1 MRAAQRQADAGV
13 SVGKHPGVIDHLLAE
28 PWHYEFFQ
36 AIRLLS
42 RWLRRYG
49 VAPEQAIRFEN
60 SLSLAFPAS
69 DIDALQFE
77 QGQDPAGANG
87 MRLRIRTQVM
97 GLLGLNGALPLH
109 YTERIAAWEHATRD
123 AGPRAFYDAFSSRQ
137 VALFYRAWRKY
148 RVRGGADE
156 HNRDRFLAQLAALAG
171 AGWRGQ
177 GRGQG
182 RTGAGPACESLA
194 YESLAYYSAQL
205 RSRVVP
211 AHLIAGV
218 LADYLQV
225 PVTVE
230 QFAGRWDPLGERDRS
245 RLGENNCDVGLG
257 ATLGARL
264 LRPELGIRIKVGPV
278 SSRMFERFLPGA
290 CGARALAALL
300 ERFAIDLPYRE
311 LQVVL
316 RGDEVD
322 GASLDGTIRL
332 GLDGFLCTHPDR
344 RDRDDVCYLLP

>member
-1 MRAAQRQADAGV
+1 
-13 SVGKHPGVIDHLLAE
+13 VIDHLLAE
-28 PWHYEFFQ
+28 PWRYEFFQ

-49 VAPEQAIRFEN
+49 VAPETAIRFEN

-69 DIDALQFE
+69 DIDALQLE
-77 QGQDPAGANG
+77 QGQGPASTNT
-87 MRLRIRTQVM
+87 MRLRVRTAVM
-97 GLLGLNGALPLH
+97 GLLGLSGALPLH

-123 AGPRAFYDAFSSRQ
+123 EGPRAFYDAFSSRQ

-156 HNRDRFLAQLAALAG
+156 HNRDRFLAQLVALAG
-171 AGWRGQ
+171 AGWQGQ
-177 GRGQG
+177 GPGQPG
-182 RTGAGPACESLA
+182 SGLAFENLA
-194 YESLAYYSAQL
+194 YFAAQL
-205 RSRVVP
+205 RSRAVP

-218 LADYLQV
+218 LSDYLQV
-225 PVTVE
+225 PVAVE
-230 QFAGRWDPLGERDRS
+230 QFAGKWDALGTNDRS

-257 ATLGARL
+257 ATLGERL

-290 CGARALAALL
+290 SGARALAALL
-300 ERFAIDLPYRE
+300 DRFAIDVPYRE
-311 LQVVL
+311 LQVIL
-316 RGDEVD
+316 RGEEVD

-332 GLDGFLCTHPDR
+332 GLDGFLCTRPDR

>member
-1 MRAAQRQADAGV
+1 
-13 SVGKHPGVIDHLLAE
+13 VIDHLLAE
-28 PWHYEFFQ
+28 PWRYEFFQ

-49 VAPEQAIRFEN
+49 VAPETAIRFEN

-69 DIDALQFE
+69 DIDALQLE
-77 QGQDPAGANG
+77 QGQGPAGANA
-87 MRLRIRTQVM
+87 MRLRVRTAVM

-123 AGPRAFYDAFSSRQ
+123 EGPRAFYDAFSSRQ

-156 HNRDRFLAQLAALAG
+156 HNRDRFLAQLVALAG
-171 AGWRGQ
+171 AGWQGQ
-177 GRGQG
+177 GPGQPG
-182 RTGAGPACESLA
+182 SGLAFENLA
-194 YESLAYYSAQL
+194 YFAAQL
-205 RSRVVP
+205 RSRAVP

-218 LADYLQV
+218 LSDYLQV
-225 PVTVE
+225 PVAVE
-230 QFAGRWDPLGERDRS
+230 QFAGKWDALGAGDRS
-245 RLGENNCDVGLG
+245 RLGDNNCDVGLG
-257 ATLGARL
+257 ATLGERL

-290 CGARALAALL
+290 SGARALAALL
-300 ERFAIDLPYRE
+300 DRFAIDVPYRE
-311 LQVVL
+311 LQVIL
-316 RGDEVD
+316 RGEEVD

-332 GLDGFLCTHPDR
+332 GLDGFLCTRPDR

>member
-1 MRAAQRQADAGV
+1 M
-13 SVGKHPGVIDHLLAE
+13 ITELLAE
-28 PWHYEFFQ
+28 PWRYEFFQ

-49 VAPEQAIRFEN
+49 VAPETAIRFET

-69 DIDALQFE
+69 DIDALQLE
-77 QGQDPAGANG
+77 QGQEPGGANPV
-87 MRLRIRTQVM
+87 RLRVRTAVM

-123 AGPRAFYDAFSSRQ
+123 EGPRAFYDAFSSRQ

-156 HNRDRFLAQLAALAG
+156 HNRDRFLAQLVALAG
-171 AGWRGQ
+171 AQGQ
-177 GRGQG
+177 P
-182 RTGAGPACESLA
+182 GAGLAFESLA
-194 YESLAYYSAQL
+194 YFAAQL

-218 LADYLQV
+218 LAEYLQV

-230 QFAGRWDPLGERDRS
+230 QFAGRWDALGMADRS

-257 ATLGARL
+257 ATLGERL
-264 LRPELGIRIKVGPV
+264 PRPELGIRIKVGPV

-290 CGARALAALL
+290 GGARALAALL
-300 ERFAIDLPYRE
+300 DRFAIDVPYRE
-311 LQVVL
+311 LQVIL
-316 RGDEVD
+316 RAEEVD
-322 GASLDGTIRL
+322 GASLDGTVRL
-332 GLDGFLCTHPDR
+332 GLDGFLCTQPDR
-344 RDRDDVCYLLP
+344 RDRDDVCYLLS

>member
-1 MRAAQRQADAGV
+1 M
-13 SVGKHPGVIDHLLAE
+13 ITELLAE
-28 PWHYEFFQ
+28 PWRYEFFQ

-49 VAPEQAIRFEN
+49 VAPETAIRFEN
-60 SLSLAFPAS
+60 SLSLTFPAS
-69 DIDALQFE
+69 DIVALQLE
-77 QGQDPAGANG
+77 QGQSPGAANA
-87 MRLRIRTQVM
+87 MRLRVRTAVM

-109 YTERIAAWEHATRD
+109 YTERIAAWEHATHD
-123 AGPRAFYDAFSSRQ
+123 EGPRAFYDAFSSRQ
-137 VALFYRAWRKY
+137 VTLFYRAWRKY

-156 HNRDRFLAQLAALAG
+156 HNRDRFLAQLVALAG
-171 AGWRGQ
+171 AGWQGQ
-177 GRGQG
+177 GPGQPG
-182 RTGAGPACESLA
+182 SGLAFENLA
-194 YESLAYYSAQL
+194 YFAAQL

-218 LADYLQV
+218 LSDYLEV

-230 QFAGRWDPLGERDRS
+230 QFAGKWDALRAGDRS

-257 ATLGARL
+257 ATLGERL

-300 ERFAIDLPYRE
+300 DRFAIDLPYRE
-311 LQVVL
+311 LQVIL
-316 RGDEVD
+316 RGEEVD
-322 GASLDGTIRL
+322 GASLDGTVRL
-332 GLDGFLCTHPDR
+332 GLDGFLCTRPDR
-344 RDRDDVCYLLP
+344 RDREDVCYLLP

>member
-1 MRAAQRQADAGV
+1 MRTPQRQPDA
-13 SVGKHPGVIDHLLAE
+13 GVIDHLLAE
-28 PWHYEFFQ
+28 PWRYEFFQ

-49 VAPEQAIRFEN
+49 VAPETAIRFEN
-60 SLSLAFPAS
+60 SLSLAFPPS
-69 DIDALQFE
+69 DIDALQLE
-77 QGQDPAGANG
+77 QGQDPGGANA
-87 MRLRIRTQVM
+87 MRLRVRTAVI

-123 AGPRAFYDAFSSRQ
+123 EGPRAFYDAFSSRQ

-171 AGWRGQ
+171 AGWQGQ
-177 GRGQG
+177 GQP
-182 RTGAGPACESLA
+182 GAGLAFENLA
-194 YESLAYYSAQL
+194 YFAAQL

-218 LADYLQV
+218 LAEYLQV

-230 QFAGRWDPLGERDRS
+230 QFAGKWDALGTGDRS

-257 ATLGARL
+257 ATLGERL
-264 LRPELGIRIKVGPV
+264 LRPELGIRVRVGPV

-290 CGARALAALL
+290 SGARALSALL
-300 ERFAIDLPYRE
+300 DRFAIDLPYRE
-311 LQVVL
+311 LQVIL

-322 GASLDGTIRL
+322 GASLDGTFRL
-332 GLDGFLCTHPDR
+332 GLDGFLCTRPDR
-344 RDRDDVCYLLP
+344 RDREDVCYLLP

>member
-1 MRAAQRQADAGV
+1 M
-13 SVGKHPGVIDHLLAE
+13 ITELLAE
-28 PWHYEFFQ
+28 PWRYEFFQ

-49 VAPEQAIRFEN
+49 VAPETAIRFEN

-69 DIDALQFE
+69 DIDALQLE
-77 QGQDPAGANG
+77 QGQGPGGANA
-87 MRLRIRTQVM
+87 MRLRVRTAVM

-123 AGPRAFYDAFSSRQ
+123 EGPRAFYDAFSSRQ

-156 HNRDRFLAQLAALAG
+156 HNRDRFLAQLVALAG
-171 AGWRGQ
+171 AGWQAPGQ
-177 GRGQG
+177 GQPGG
-182 RTGAGPACESLA
+182 GLAFENLA
-194 YESLAYYSAQL
+194 YFAAQL
-205 RSRVVP
+205 RSRAVP
-211 AHLIAGV
+211 AHQIAGV
-218 LADYLQV
+218 LSDYLQV

-230 QFAGRWDPLGERDRS
+230 QFAGKWDPLGTGDRS

-257 ATLGARL
+257 ATLGERL

-290 CGARALAALL
+290 SGARALTALL
-300 ERFAIDLPYRE
+300 DRFAIEVPYRE
-311 LQVVL
+311 LQVIL
-316 RGDEVD
+316 RGEEVD
-322 GASLDGTIRL
+322 GASLDGTARL
-332 GLDGFLCTHPDR
+332 GLDGFLCTRPDR
-344 RDRDDVCYLLP
+344 RDRDDVCYLLT

>member
-1 MRAAQRQADAGV
+1 M
-13 SVGKHPGVIDHLLAE
+13 INELLAE
-28 PWHYEFFQ
+28 PWRYEFFQ

-49 VAPEQAIRFEN
+49 VAPETAIRFEN

-69 DIDALQFE
+69 DIDALQLE
-77 QGQDPAGANG
+77 QGQGQGGANA
-87 MRLRIRTQVM
+87 MRLRVRTAVM

-123 AGPRAFYDAFSSRQ
+123 EGPRAFYDAFSSRQ

-156 HNRDRFLAQLAALAG
+156 HNRDRFLAQLVALAG
-171 AGWRGQ
+171 AGWQAPGQ
-177 GRGQG
+177 GQPGG
-182 RTGAGPACESLA
+182 GLAFENLA
-194 YESLAYYSAQL
+194 YFAAQL
-205 RSRVVP
+205 RSRSVP

-218 LADYLQV
+218 LSEYLQV

-230 QFAGRWDPLGERDRS
+230 QFAGKWDPLGTGDRS

-257 ATLGARL
+257 ATLGERL

-290 CGARALAALL
+290 SGARALAALL
-300 ERFAIDLPYRE
+300 DRFAIEVPYRE
-311 LQVVL
+311 LQVIL
-316 RGDEVD
+316 RGEEVD
-322 GASLDGTIRL
+322 GAGLDGTVRL
-332 GLDGFLCTHPDR
+332 GLDGFLCTRPDR